1 MATSYQGNTLQIQYQ
16 GITRRTPDTNPCGSA
31 YSVSAFCDS
40 RRPAQH
46 SGWEPVYGGALVTR
60 DSWPK
65 SPDGRRRVI
74 REWHEVSRRVAGG
87 DYRPA
92 VKTGGAWR

>member
-1 MATSYQGNTLQIQYQ
+1 VSKWYHRRAIHALRTLL
-16 GITRRTPDTNPCGSA
+16 PEA
-31 YSVSAFCDS
+31 AFCYAIS
-40 RRPAQH
+40 
-46 SGWEPVYGGALVTR
+46 WEPVYAGALVTR

-74 REWHEVSRRVAGG
+74 REWQEVSRRVAEG

-92 VKTGGAWR
+92 VKTEGAWR